1 MRACAKCKIDGEKA
15 TRYYSGGMEG
25 RKEKKKFV
33 HIEYNSDGRG
43 NGK

>member
-25 RKEKKKFV
+25 RKEKKKIRAYRIQF
-33 HIEYNSDGRG
+33 RR
-43 NGK
+43 